1 LIKKNIILVF
11 KFYFLVFDFN
21 SQSHLYIKTL
31 LLCLCPEWPQ
41 GSEVRS
47 YLGYESA
54 LGYALG
60 RSIGGVRCSS
70 RRLSI
75 CSCGRSRGYWVPALA
90 HESLQDSG
98 PW

>member
-41 GSEVRS
+41 GSEVRVWVWKRFR
-47 YLGYESA
+47 LCA
-54 LGYALG
+54 
-60 RSIGGVRCSS
+60 RQKHRRCSMLFS
-70 RRLSI
+70 SFIYLQLRQKSWLLS
-75 CSCGRSRGYWVPALA
+75 P
-90 HESLQDSG
+90 SLSAWIPTRQW
-98 PW
+98 PL